1 MYNDVNMM
9 RRGAKVALLA
19 VFAIVIIFA
28 IIFVWRTVYFYN
40 QIKKGGSADVS
51 GAVHFTAGQNNSA
64 VNLPAGSKINLVG
77 SDSPRLGNASAKII
91 IVEFADFTCPFS
103 KQEFPVVRELLAKYP
118 DKINFVFRNFPLGDA
133 NHAGGKEASIAAVCA
148 NSQGKFWP
156 FHDKIFQNQK
166 NFTKTDLLSL
176 AGQVGL
182 NMESFSQCFESA
194 AVKSKV
200 EKDWADGVALGVTG
214 TPSFFLNGEKVEGA
228 IPLEAWEKVIGL
240 VK

>member
-1 MYNDVNMM
+1 MWK
-9 RRGAKVALLA
+9 GTKAALWA
-19 VFAIVIIFA
+19 VGAIVIIFM

-40 QIKKGGSADVS
+40 QIKKGGSTAVS
-51 GAVHFTAGQNNSA
+51 GAAHFTAGQNKPTA
-64 VNLPAGSKINLVG
+64 NLPAGAKIDLIGLN
-77 SDSPRLGNASAKII
+77 SPRLGNASAKIT

-118 DKINFVFRNFPLGDA
+118 DKINFVYRYFPLGDA
-133 NHAGGKEASIAAVCA
+133 NHAGGKEAAMAAVCA
-148 NSQGKFWP
+148 DSQGKFWP
-156 FHDKIFQNQK
+156 FHDKLFQNQK
-166 NFTKTDLLSL
+166 NFTKIDLLSL
-176 AGQVGL
+176 AGQIGL

-200 EKDWADGVALGVTG
+200 EKDWVDGASLGVSG

-228 IPLEAWEKVIGL
+228 IPLEAWEKAIGL